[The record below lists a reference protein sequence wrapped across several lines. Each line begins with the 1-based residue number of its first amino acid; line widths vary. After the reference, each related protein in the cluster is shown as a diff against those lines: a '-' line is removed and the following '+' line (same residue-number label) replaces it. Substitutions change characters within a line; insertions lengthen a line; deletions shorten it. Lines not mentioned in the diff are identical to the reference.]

1 MKRIFQISLLVLV
14 AVAFSSNAQ
23 AQEDKS
29 KRPSPPAVAEG
40 KVDGVNIKID
50 YSSPAVKGRTVWG
63 ELVPYGKVWRTGANE
78 ATTIETDGDIRI
90 EGMPLPK
97 GRYAIFSVPNEKSW
111 EIRFNSEADQWGA
124 YRYDESKDVLRVD
137 VAPQAASEFAE
148 RLKFDVGKGMIV
160 ITWENVSVPIKV
172 SK

>member
-1 MKRIFQISLLVLV
+1 MKRFLQITLLLFV
-14 AVAFSSNAQ
+14 AVAFTVQAQ

-40 KVDGVNIKID
+40 KIDGVNIKID
-50 YSSPAVKGRTVWG
+50 YSRPAVKGRTVWG

-97 GRYAIFSVPNEKSW
+97 GRYSIFTVPNENNW
-111 EIRFNSEADQWGA
+111 EIRFNSEPDQWGA
-124 YRYDESKDVLRVD
+124 YRYDDSKDVLRVD
-137 VAPQAASEFAE
+137 VAPKAASEFAE
-148 RLKFDVGKGMIV
+148 RLTFDVGKGMIE
-160 ITWENVSVPIKV
+160 ISWADVSVPIKV